1 MIYELHYASTNTYLI
16 EGTRGR
22 LLFDTGWAGTF
33 EAFCRAMG
41 ELRIPVQS
49 IDTILISHYHPD
61 HMGIAQEIADRG
73 AVIAAA
79 DVQRSYIHAAD
90 DVFAKDAKVH
100 FQPID
105 DAKIRWI
112 TPGES
117 REFLAELGIDGEII
131 ATPGHSEDSIT
142 LALDDGSLFVGDLNP
157 LYELELHEGTT
168 IAESWDKLLMR
179 KPRTVYYGHAK
190 TVVLSD
196 EKGSRTANDGV
207 QGDDVAG
214 VVGNGADHGHDGGNR
229 LPGGVGS
236 KPGTT
241 TDQQLSST
249 DLYILVAAIM
259 KGIDKGWDIAKIRKK
274 TGADEG
280 FIEDVMRM
288 YLTHQNVGVQGILDR
303 IEIKNK

>member
-1 MIYELHYASTNTYLI
+1 MIIHELHYAATNTYLI
-16 EGTRGR
+16 EGERGR

-79 DVQRSYIHAAD
+79 EVQREYIHAAD
-90 DVFAKDAKVH
+90 GVFAKDAKVH

-131 ATPGHSEDSIT
+131 VTPGHSEDSIS

-157 LYELELHEGTT
+157 LYELELHGGTT
-168 IAESWDKLLMR
+168 IAESWSKLLAR

-190 TVVLSD
+190 TAVLGNEGPNHGNKD
-196 EKGSRTANDGV
+196 NGNVTARATV
-207 QGDDVAG
+207 
-214 VVGNGADHGHDGGNR
+214 H
-229 LPGGVGS
+229 
-236 KPGTT
+236 
-241 TDQQLSST
+241 QQSSST
-249 DLYILVAAIM
+249 DRYILVAAIM